1 MGTFGKIKKFAKQV
15 GKAIVAL
22 PLIIKFITILSI
34 LVLTSTIFSW
44 VLEVIFGGNTPSAIY
59 ERLEIEDVAELIQIK
74 GNETTGYYLDFV
86 DDIDEKL
93 EDIIE
98 TINTS
103 GSYHDVPNDVDFLKK
118 LIQAEV
124 VTKFPNLG
132 GEIPEGESG
141 FQGVIDVKRVTPNKA
156 VGEMKNTGQ
165 GETSVLEP
173 ESSFTDVSLTPR
185 EEEIKSWEEGK
196 KLVLYNNAYVYEEE
210 ANVWIKKQNEDS
222 SYVIINKSDEVTYT
236 GNYEKVED
244 HLNDTVVFY
253 IEVNSGDITGY
264 IRSKDINIRSS
275 GGEGEYNDRE
285 DTIDSDET
293 PSLTPEFNTVTINP
307 TNSAEMTTRTNA
319 TVSSRARDSSG
330 REIIGEEGDQFTVA
344 IAAGHNNTD
353 DQGAASGD
361 LIEEELTIQVAERVQ
376 KLIESTYSNVTVVQ
390 TGSTSDNPGGIKVED
405 RTQLARKANPDLC
418 IQIHFNAAE
427 NADANGVE
435 VIYKEGDGYSQQLA
449 EILSDSI
456 SSAMGLENRG
466 AGADTQITAV
476 GSLSIIENAASSG
489 FPSVVTEGGFLTGNV
504 DADVIRDDGV
514 ENYAQGIVNGIK
526 TYLESSHEGIS
537 ATETGTTTITSS
549 IESRVVNMKYVTPEE
564 FEELKASGNVEEA
577 TKYFTLNEDNKLVS
591 LTWTLSNDGS
601 VEIKENAAM
610 DFRTALQNYHM
621 PFEYL
626 LFYYI
631 DTGYEDFS
639 EELADIVLDSEI
651 VIALQDNITTTEVL
665 TDLEVKV
672 ETSSNEGN
680 AAGAAHDWRVD
691 GSQHTRTIT
700 ETCNTKTDITY
711 IETWCVKTYKENS
724 YSEHVLNMGDQD
736 EIIVNVPGQVT
747 YTEGTVTRGEEQ
759 IVAQESRD
767 TGLDDKDGNNI
778 MYTYTEIHRTAT
790 TVNRLT
796 NTYDSGGDMKVEPMT
811 DKYVD
816 LYIEEHMNKR
826 MQEYWFFKL
835 VEDNDKTANL
845 LDLTKYLM
853 FLASNTNYGVT
864 EFDFED
870 TFGEKSFSSVSGI
883 YGSTP
888 QEKVWFALLDAGY
901 SKEAAAG
908 VLGNIQAESGF
919 DSSVIEAGNGIGF
932 GLCQWSYG
940 RRTQL
945 ESYAASKG
953 ADPGDINIQIEFLL
967 GEITPGGG
975 ADGYATY
982 QLMSNNGYTADD
994 WINAS
999 TPEAAAEAFCWIFER
1014 PGVVRMDVRTEA
1026 AREYYE
1032 QLKDL
1037 ERSSITGT
1045 QYYQNDYAH
1054 VPYGSSTLAACGCG
1068 PTCFAMVAS
1077 DYTGT
1082 QITPEDAVAWCG
1094 NTYYVSGAGTSWSY
1108 FAAAA
1113 NHFNLPCE
1121 VKDLGKDINAA
1132 VSELQKG
1139 NLVIS
1144 SQSAG
1149 LFTQGGHFI
1158 LLSSIDAS
1166 GGIKVRDP
1174 NKNNAVNK
1182 GYNDRIFTQAEI
1194 DQSARNYWSF
1204 ARN

>member
-1 MGTFGKIKKFAKQV
+1 MEIFGKVKRFVKRV
-15 GKAIVAL
+15 GMAIVAL
-22 PLIIKFITILSI
+22 PLAIKIIAILII

-44 VLEVIFGGNTPSAIY
+44 ILEVTLGGNTPSAIY
-59 ERLEIEDVAELIQIK
+59 EGLEIEDVAELIQIK
-74 GNETTGYYLDFV
+74 GNENTGYYLDFA
-86 DDIDEKL
+86 DDIDQKL

-103 GSYHDVPNDVDFLKK
+103 GSYHDVPGDVDFLKK

-173 ESSFTDVSLTPR
+173 ESSYTDVSLTPR
-185 EEEIKSWEEGK
+185 EEEIQSWEEGK
-196 KLVLYNNAYVYEEE
+196 QLVLYNNAYVYEEE

-244 HLNDTVVFY
+244 RLNDTVVFY

-285 DTIDSDET
+285 DTVDSNET

-376 KLIESTYSNVTVVQ
+376 ELIESTYSNVTVVQ

-405 RTQLARKANPDLC
+405 RTQLARDANPDLC

-427 NADANGVE
+427 SADANGVE

-526 TYLESSHEGIS
+526 TYLESSHEGLS

-639 EELADIVLDSEI
+639 LELADIVLDSEI
-651 VIALQDNITTTEVL
+651 VIALQDNITTTETL

-680 AAGAAHDWRVD
+680 AAGAAHDWQVD
-691 GSQHTRTIT
+691 SSQHTRTIT

-724 YSEHVLNMGDQD
+724 YSERVLNMGDQD

-767 TGLDDKDGNNI
+767 TGLDDEDGNNI

-835 VEDNDKTANL
+835 LEDNEKTANL

-853 FLASNTNYGVT
+853 FLASNTDYGVT

-982 QLMSNNGYTADD
+982 QLMNNHGYTADD

-1014 PGVVRMDVRTEA
+1014 PGVVRMDVITEA
-1026 AREYYE
+1026 ARDYYE

-1037 ERSSITGT
+1037 EKPIVAGGDVLTVCEQVMNDMIARNVHYSVNDLTWGDIEAAAQYPYACCATYVSIVL
-1045 QYYQNDYAH
+1045 YQSGLLTADQINAFNYN
-1054 VPYGSSTLAACGCG
+1054 
-1068 PTCFAMVAS
+1068 
-1077 DYTGT
+1077 YTGT
-1082 QITPEDAVAWCG
+1082 GGIPDMLSAAGWTQVSHDEIQPGDVINDVGNHVLIYAGDGLVYDQNCGVVSSSGRAPLGGPYSAWFSRYYG
-1094 NTYYVSGAGTSWSY
+1094 NANVQVWRSPNNSGA
-1108 FAAAA
+1108 
-1113 NHFNLPCE
+1113 LD
-1121 VKDLGKDINAA
+1121 V
-1132 VSELQKG
+1132 
-1139 NLVIS
+1139 
-1144 SQSAG
+1144 
-1149 LFTQGGHFI
+1149 
-1158 LLSSIDAS
+1158 
-1166 GGIKVRDP
+1166 
-1174 NKNNAVNK
+1174 
-1182 GYNDRIFTQAEI
+1182 
-1194 DQSARNYWSF
+1194 
-1204 ARN
+1204 

>member
-1 MGTFGKIKKFAKQV
+1 MEIFGKVKRFVKRV
-15 GKAIVAL
+15 GMAIVAL
-22 PLIIKFITILSI
+22 PLAIKIIAILII

-44 VLEVIFGGNTPSAIY
+44 ILEVTLGGNTPSAIY
-59 ERLEIEDVAELIQIK
+59 EGLEIEDVAELIQIK
-74 GNETTGYYLDFV
+74 GNENTGYYLDFA
-86 DDIDEKL
+86 DDIDQKL

-103 GSYHDVPNDVDFLKK
+103 GSYHDVPGDVDFLKK

-173 ESSFTDVSLTPR
+173 ESSYTDVSLTPR
-185 EEEIKSWEEGK
+185 EEEIQSWEEGK
-196 KLVLYNNAYVYEEE
+196 QLVLYNNAYVYEEE

-244 HLNDTVVFY
+244 RLNDTVVFY

-285 DTIDSDET
+285 DTVDSNET

-376 KLIESTYSNVTVVQ
+376 ELIESTYSNVTVVQ

-405 RTQLARKANPDLC
+405 RTQLARDANPDLC

-427 NADANGVE
+427 SADANGVE

-639 EELADIVLDSEI
+639 LELADIVLDSEI

-767 TGLDDKDGNNI
+767 TGLDDEDGNNI

-835 VEDNDKTANL
+835 VEDNEKTANL

-853 FLASNTNYGVT
+853 FLASNTDYGVT

-870 TFGEKSFSSVSGI
+870 TFGSSNFV
-883 YGSTP
+883 
-888 QEKVWFALLDAGY
+888 A
-901 SKEAAAG
+901 
-908 VLGNIQAESGF
+908 
-919 DSSVIEAGNGIGF
+919 AGNG
-932 GLCQWSYG
+932 GLVRSYNRG
-940 RRTQL
+940 
-945 ESYAASKG
+945 K
-953 ADPGDINIQIEFLL
+953 N
-967 GEITPGGG
+967 
-975 ADGYATY
+975 
-982 QLMSNNGYTADD
+982 
-994 WINAS
+994 
-999 TPEAAAEAFCWIFER
+999 
-1014 PGVVRMDVRTEA
+1014 
-1026 AREYYE
+1026 
-1032 QLKDL
+1032 
-1037 ERSSITGT
+1037 
-1045 QYYQNDYAH
+1045 
-1054 VPYGSSTLAACGCG
+1054 
-1068 PTCFAMVAS
+1068 MV
-1077 DYTGT
+1077 
-1082 QITPEDAVAWCG
+1082 
-1094 NTYYVSGAGTSWSY
+1094 
-1108 FAAAA
+1108 
-1113 NHFNLPCE
+1113 
-1121 VKDLGKDINAA
+1121 
-1132 VSELQKG
+1132 
-1139 NLVIS
+1139 
-1144 SQSAG
+1144 
-1149 LFTQGGHFI
+1149 
-1158 LLSSIDAS
+1158 
-1166 GGIKVRDP
+1166 GIIRC
-1174 NKNNAVNK
+1174 
-1182 GYNDRIFTQAEI
+1182 RI
-1194 DQSARNYWSF
+1194 
-1204 ARN
+1204 